1 MMLQGTPLHLA
12 AEMGHLPV
20 VQYLCEQGANKEAEN
35 DLGRT
40 PLLCAVQYGKKGLLP
55 VVQCLCEQGANED
68 ARDRAGLTPLKLAT
82 IHQAEAEGT
91 REIMIYL
98 AERLPGRLEK
108 AQKQTEAAKERSA
121 AEAQVRKD
129 YFEYEKKTL
138 EHKRE
143 LERLKAEE
151 ANISAEAERSKMAQQ
166 FFPNRVNPLLG
177 AQEEEV
183 FYPQIGRVKVDIDL

>member
-20 VQYLCEQGANKEAEN
+20 VQYLCEQGANKEAKN

-68 ARDRAGLTPLKLAT
+68 ARDSAGLTPLELAT

-108 AQKQTEAAKERSA
+108 AQKQKEAAKERSA

-129 YFEYEKKTL
+129 YYEY
-138 EHKRE
+138 KRE

-151 ANISAEAERSKMAQQ
+151 ANIIAEAERSKMAQQ
-166 FFPNRVNPLLG
+166 FFPNRGNPLLG
-177 AQEEEV
+177 AQEEV
-183 FYPQIGRVKVDIDL
+183 FYPQIGRVKVDVDL